1 MTFRHHFQRRDASI
15 KKKEKIIMPFES
27 FEAIMTYAIEKEKEA
42 AAFYED
48 ISKQEKHSGVKEVF
62 ESFAK
67 EERKHQTM
75 LEHFSKENAD
85 HYTIEKIP
93 DLKRSDYLIDLQYEP
108 NMPYSDIL
116 RLAMKREEKA
126 FKFYNDFGDQ
136 AVEQEHK
143 RLFQVLAQEEA
154 KHKLKLETM
163 YDDYLAK
170 MGD

>member
-1 MTFRHHFQRRDASI
+1 MT
-15 KKKEKIIMPFES
+15 FES

-48 ISKQEKHSGVKEVF
+48 ISKQEKHSGAKEVF

-67 EERKHQTM
+67 EERKHQAM
-75 LEHFSKENAD
+75 LENFSTENVE
-85 HYTIEKIP
+85 HYKIEKIP
-93 DLKRSDYLIDLQYEP
+93 DLKRSDYLIDLQYESG
-108 NMPYSDIL
+108 MPYADIL

-126 FKFYNDFGDQ
+126 FKFYSDFGGQ
-136 AVEQEHK
+136 ADKEEHIK
-143 RLFQVLAQEEA
+143 MFQVLAQEEA